1 MIRTVP
7 SHRRDTVS
15 PMTIKPGDVRALTV
29 AELLERD
36 LRVPTYQRPYS
47 WSEATALQLLDD
59 VLHAVHASRETTP
72 GSPPASTS
80 GSQHTDA
87 RCTAPVQP
95 YVLGTV
101 ILHRDG
107 PTFDIVDGQQRTLTL
122 SMLVTL
128 LEGRP
133 GIIELKDEPKN
144 AIGRAWAGLHRRV
157 SDIADTGA
165 AEKIAHFLKHHCEI
179 VEVVTD
185 DLDEAFRIFDSQN
198 HRGKSLLPHDLLKA
212 HHLRQMR
219 HESDATRAAVIE
231 KWEETDPAELDS
243 LFSTYLYRIH
253 QWSRG
258 LDGSPFE
265 ASDIDAFK
273 GISTHRTP
281 APWELYHLSAQTAMP
296 MLELG
301 KGQIDHRSLE
311 HARFQFDAPIR
322 AGKPFFEMTMFMHRE
337 LLDLHRVTFPAEPSP
352 NRTPG
357 RPELGPAPWATAA
370 GRGPFA
376 GFSDSPFVPDHRDS
390 RPRFRYVAELYLAA
404 LLYTVNKFGGEAAA
418 DVDRTLFAWAYGPR
432 VTKQR
437 VLAITVENHAK
448 SEGSPFRVLRHAHS
462 ILAAHTVERPTLDP
476 PDDSAASYRKAI
488 HAHLEGKT
496 A

>member
-1 MIRTVP
+1 MPAIRAMP
-7 SHRRDTVS
+7 SHRRVTVS
-15 PMTIKPGDVRALTV
+15 PMTIKPDDVKALTV

-36 LRVPTYQRPYS
+36 LRIPTYQRPYS

-59 VLHAVHASRETTP
+59 VLHAAHASKGNLP
-72 GSPPASTS
+72 GSSSAPTANI
-80 GSQHTDA
+80 QHSDA

-107 PTFDIVDGQQRTLTL
+107 QSFDIVDGQQRTLTL
-122 SMLVTL
+122 NMLVAL

-133 GIIELKDEPKN
+133 VIIELNDEPKN
-144 AIGRAWAGLHRRV
+144 AIGRAWVGLHRRV
-157 SDIADTGA
+157 SDIAAT
-165 AEKIAHFLKHHCEI
+165 EEIAHFLKHHCEI

-219 HESDATRAAVIE
+219 HESNATRAAVIE
-231 KWEETDPAELDS
+231 KWEETNPAELDI

-258 LDGSPFE
+258 LNGSTFE

-273 GISTHRTP
+273 GISIHRAS

-301 KGQIDHRSLE
+301 CGQIDHRELD
-311 HARFQFDAPIR
+311 HARFQLDAPIR
-322 AGKPFFEMTMFMHRE
+322 AGRPFFEMAMFMHRE
-337 LLDLHRVTFPAEPSP
+337 LRDLHRVAFPVEPSSSKSQ
-352 NRTPG
+352 G
-357 RPELGPAPWATAA
+357 SPETGPEPWAKAT

-376 GFSDSPFVPDHRDS
+376 GFSESPFVPDHRGS
-390 RPRFRYVAELYLAA
+390 MPRFRYVAELYLAA
-404 LLYTVNKFGGEAAA
+404 LLYAVNKFGREAAA

-432 VTKQR
+432 VTMQR
-437 VLAITVENHAK
+437 VLAITIDNRAR

-462 ILAAHTVERPTLDP
+462 ILAAHTVERPALDP
-476 PDDSAASYRKAI
+476 PDDSAASYRKAL